1 MKKKYL
7 FGAMFRFEKIPRN
20 DVETIPLTPESFRIP
35 AYLLSGPQV
44 IRKENQQQKRKDLE
58 TPPEGPHTAFRER
71 LRPLSRP

>member
-1 MKKKYL
+1 
-7 FGAMFRFEKIPRN
+7 MFRFEKILRN

-58 TPPEGPHTAFRER
+58 TPPEGPTLH
-71 LRPLSRP
+71 L